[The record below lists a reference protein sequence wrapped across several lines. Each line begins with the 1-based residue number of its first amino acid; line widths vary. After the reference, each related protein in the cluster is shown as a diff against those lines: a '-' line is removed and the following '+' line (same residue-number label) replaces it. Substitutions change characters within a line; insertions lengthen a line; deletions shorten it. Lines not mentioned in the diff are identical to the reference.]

1 LPRDSTH
8 GTVFSTR
15 MPNLGG
21 RDLMKKMEKP
31 KPKGRKPAEGDR
43 RQFLT
48 TMDPEVIKGVK
59 LAAIEDDTTA
69 SIVLETAA
77 REWLERRGWKAKKT

>member
-1 LPRDSTH
+1 
-8 GTVFSTR
+8 
-15 MPNLGG
+15 
-21 RDLMKKMEKP
+21 MKKPAKS
-31 KPKGRKPAEGDR
+31 KKGRKPPEGHK

-69 SIVLETAA
+69 SVVLETAA
-77 REWLERRGWKAKKT
+77 REWLERRGWKEK

>member
-1 LPRDSTH
+1 
-8 GTVFSTR
+8 

-21 RDLMKKMEKP
+21 SDLMKKTEKP
-31 KPKGRKPAEGDR
+31 KSKGRKPAEGDR

-69 SIVLETAA
+69 SMVLETAA